1 MEGRELLEAGLREL
15 GFGPE
20 ARGSEA
26 GGREMERSLRYLEE
40 LERWN
45 RIYGFVNA
53 SGEELVRR
61 HFLDSLA
68 GAREVSALA
77 GGSPGGSPSAGPGGS
92 VPRVA
97 DLGSGAG
104 FPGIPLAIF
113 LPRLRFTLV
122 ERSARR
128 SAFLRNTALLLGL
141 TNVQVREEGLES
153 VRETFDVVTFRALTP
168 LARELPQLRRLCG
181 PHGAVVAYKGRLDRV
196 EEELRALRPR
206 VADLRVVPLRVPFLE
221 EERHLVVFRPAMPA
235 ASPPGGSRPGAP
247 AASPP
252 GV

>member
-15 GFGPE
+15 GLLGSE
-20 ARGSEA
+20 AVRGSEA
-26 GGREMERSLRYLEE
+26 GGPGGGPELERSLRYLEE

-68 GAREVSALA
+68 GAREVGALA
-77 GGSPGGSPSAGPGGS
+77 GGPPPVLPAGGAPAG
-92 VPRVA
+92 VPTVA

-128 SAFLRNTALLLGL
+128 AAFLRNMVLLLGL
-141 TNVQVREEGLES
+141 SHVQVREEGLES
-153 VRETFDVVTFRALTP
+153 VRETFEVVTFRALTP
-168 LARELPQLRRLCG
+168 LVRELAQLRRLCG
-181 PHGAVVAYKGRLDRV
+181 ANGSVVAYKGRLDRV
-196 EEELRALRPR
+196 EEELRALRPL
-206 VADLRVVPLRVPFLE
+206 VSGLRVVPVRVPFLE
-221 EERHLVVFRPAMPA
+221 EERHLVVLRPVTPEA
-235 ASPPGGSRPGAP
+235 
-247 AASPP
+247 
-252 GV
+252 